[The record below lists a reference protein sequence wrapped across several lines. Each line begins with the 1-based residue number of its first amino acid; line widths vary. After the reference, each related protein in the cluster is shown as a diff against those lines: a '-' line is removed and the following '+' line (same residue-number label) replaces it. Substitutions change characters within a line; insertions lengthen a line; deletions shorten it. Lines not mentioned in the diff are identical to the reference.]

1 MHTGYYLK
9 LNIMTKVTER
19 RLTCKTLVENRQKKS
34 EKGVETPSNGL
45 ETSAIGD
52 TKGQRANQK
61 RLKTPSNGSGTAEN
75 CSTGIS
81 SKDGKS
87 CSDGVKTA
95 CVYSHVFTVA
105 NPDHVASFCPCPIDN
120 NLGIKRAPKRAK
132 RAARAAGFTN
142 AVAIATQPAYLRLF
156 NKDTYCANTGELIE
170 SEVIESDS
178 DKRTQAQKIK
188 ALKAF
193 DNSFLP
199 LYKRRLITV
208 FFATFTQSNKA
219 KKTIA
224 EMIRS
229 MKRRLKN
236 AGYPMLAYVWV
247 CEVSSGKHWHY
258 HLIFVVRRVTFV
270 KGVKRPD
277 WLNFSSIWGQR
288 VECDPVQ
295 GATGAYLS
303 RTKTGF
309 YMGKAQMYSMK
320 GYRAF
325 GRSSDKS
332 TKQAIAMFADNCPK
346 KGDK

>member
-1 MHTGYYLK
+1 
-9 LNIMTKVTER
+9 MTKVTER

-87 CSDGVKTA
+87 CSDGVETA
-95 CVYSHVFTVA
+95 FVYSHLLTVA
-105 NPDHVASFCPCPIDN
+105 NPDHVPSLCPCPIDN
-120 NLGIKRAPKRAK
+120 NWGIKKAPKRAK
-132 RAARAAGFTN
+132 RAAHAAGFTN
-142 AVAIATQPAYLRLF
+142 ALAIATQPAYLRLF

-178 DKRTQAQKIK
+178 DKRMRAQKIK

-193 DNSFLP
+193 DDAFLP
-199 LYKRRLITV
+199 LYQRRLVTL
-208 FFATFTQSNKA
+208 FFVTLTQSNKA

-224 EMIRS
+224 EMIKA

-236 AGYPMLAYVWV
+236 AGYPMLAYIWV
-247 CEVSSGKHWHY
+247 CEVSPANKHWHY
-258 HLIFVVRRVTFV
+258 HLIFVVKRVTFV
-270 KGVKRPD
+270 KGEKRPY
-277 WLNFSSIWGQR
+277 WENFTSMWGSGDKATNCET
-288 VECDPVQ
+288 VKS
-295 GATGAYLS
+295 ATGKYLR
-303 RTKTGF
+303 RTKASL
-309 YMGKAQMYSMK
+309 YMGKEQVYSMK

-325 GRSSDKS
+325 GRSSEKS
-332 TKQAIAMFADNCPK
+332 TKQAIAMFADNMPE
-346 KGDK
+346 KGR